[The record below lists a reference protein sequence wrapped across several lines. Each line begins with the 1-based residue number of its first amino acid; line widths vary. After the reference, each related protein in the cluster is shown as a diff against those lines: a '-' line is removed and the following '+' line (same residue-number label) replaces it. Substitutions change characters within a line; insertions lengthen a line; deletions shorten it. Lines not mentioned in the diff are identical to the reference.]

1 MTYVVHG
8 DTNGEIS
15 LGHSTSSNLKSPRL
29 NVPAEAIFAMNL
41 NGTDVYL
48 AKIEQSS
55 NATGISESALVA
67 DLTSGAFMT
76 IYNNNTSG
84 NSATFAKLE
93 EVTQGQIKNRRLN
106 SNIIVNCSQ
115 LNIVGKN
122 ASEAIS
128 NGGIIVIGHESK
140 HTNFQ
145 TKVNEFRQGA
155 INLEG
160 QINESDP
167 VDTNGTIILDGD
179 VKVNG
184 LIGISSWHVKSNSTT
199 KETSIAGQQNINIT
213 LKEGASID
221 TTSDSNCENAQDK
234 GSAHGIYIYGDG
246 TTDGTINITLD
257 GASITTNSAG
267 KVVSAGIRIEN
278 FSGKV
283 TINITNSK
291 ITATNGYAMYFSN
304 CPNVTINYKGTNNI
318 SGTKGNISGTVTT
331 NNIQ

>member
-1 MTYVVHG
+1 M
-8 DTNGEIS
+8 E
-15 LGHSTSSNLKSPRL
+15 
-29 NVPAEAIFAMNL
+29 
-41 NGTDVYL
+41 
-48 AKIEQSS
+48 
-55 NATGISESALVA
+55 
-67 DLTSGAFMT
+67 
-76 IYNNNTSG
+76 
-84 NSATFAKLE
+84 
-93 EVTQGQIKNRRLN
+93 
-106 SNIIVNCSQ
+106 
-115 LNIVGKN
+115 KN

-128 NGGIIVIGHESK
+128 NGGIIVIGPESK

-145 TKVNEFRQGA
+145 NKVNEFRQGA

-234 GSAHGIYIYGDG
+234 GSAHGIYIYGDS
-246 TTDGTINITLD
+246 TNNPKETINITLD

-304 CPNVTINYKGTNNI
+304 CPDVTINYKGNNII
-318 SGTKGNISGTVTT
+318 SGTKGNISGTVKT